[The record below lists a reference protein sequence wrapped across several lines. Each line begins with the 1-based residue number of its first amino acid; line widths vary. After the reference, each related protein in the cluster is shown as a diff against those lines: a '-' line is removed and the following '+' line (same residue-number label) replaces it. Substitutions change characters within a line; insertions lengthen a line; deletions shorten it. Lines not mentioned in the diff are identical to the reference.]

1 MINPISGQGGTRIWQ
16 ESVDTKVFIEFV
28 ALIIRNQIYNRLK
41 EEMIRNDKKLNFMT
55 IPAALRELEKIEMI
69 KSPDNEYRLDHAV
82 TATQKAILKAFGMTA
97 QDIKLKA
104 KELSAELVRIEQ
116 EAAE

>member
-1 MINPISGQGGTRIWQ
+1 
-16 ESVDTKVFIEFV
+16 
-28 ALIIRNQIYNRLK
+28 
-41 EEMIRNDKKLNFMT
+41 
-55 IPAALRELEKIEMI
+55 MI

-82 TATQKAILKAFGMTA
+82 TATQQAILKAFGMTA